1 MKKSRL
7 FLSAI
12 ACLTLTG
19 CSINDLMFWKKNK
32 GSDEQGEKE
41 KEDGDKK
48 KNWELEPTIEGGT
61 EAQKLAIL
69 DTLNNKPIC
78 NQNGKQTNEIFYD
91 IHPTLNEDDGDGIK
105 LTTSQVQ
112 GSDTVLLTWTID
124 ETQDYFGARLKSDD
138 AHDIIEI
145 KYQGYGV
152 EDGTFAWSLTSLVC
166 GDAHTVDF
174 KLDYYAKTKNEVYKH
189 DNIKIADIYKM
200 TQEQMIV
207 KDGNNEVVNKWEATF
222 DCIDY
227 AFHADQDKYSPY
239 YVTNNPDAAEKQYL
253 YYNVP
258 GKVVYL
264 APDGNWGLLADGK
277 NVMEF
282 YAGSGTALTE
292 KNWPNLAS
300 KYVKISANMAQYCGN
315 IQLGFVTKITALTD
329 AEKAEIAEPE
339 PIVYEQITE
348 AILAGLKVEGY
359 TCEQQ
364 AVKLP
369 DGTCM
374 SNVLA
379 QVSGTYVA
387 NSLKDKNGDAIT
399 VDKMAPA
406 ARYTFEIQVGA
417 QKLTVAYDYHTDK
430 TGNNGFFN
438 ALTAALNAGGA
449 MTIKGT
455 MRYSGNNSGP
465 FISVGN
471 KGVWNIVPFLVE
483 HLA

>member
-7 FLSAI
+7 LLSAI
-12 ACLTLTG
+12 SCLALTG

-32 GSDEQGEKE
+32 EEPKEEEQSQ
-41 KEDGDKK
+41 KK
-48 KNWELEPTIEGGT
+48 WDLEPTIEGGT
-61 EAQKLAIL
+61 EEQKLAIL

-78 NQNGKQTNEIFYD
+78 NQNGKKTSEILYD
-91 IHPTLNEDDGDGIK
+91 IQPTLNEDDGDGIK
-105 LTTSQVQ
+105 LTTKQVQ
-112 GSDTVLLTWTID
+112 PAGQVEITWTID
-124 ETQDYFGARLKSDD
+124 ETQAYFGARLKSDD
-138 AHDIIEI
+138 AHDIVDI

-152 EDGTFAWSLTSLVC
+152 ADGVFTWSLTSLVC
-166 GDAHTVDF
+166 GEAHTVDF
-174 KLDYYAKTKNEVYKH
+174 KLDYSAKTKNEVYKH
-189 DNIKIADIYKM
+189 DDVKIADIYKM
-200 TQEQMIV
+200 TQEKLVV
-207 KDGNNEVVNKWEATF
+207 KDASDAVINQWEATF

-227 AFHADQDKYSPY
+227 AFHADAGKYSPY
-239 YVTNNPDAAEKQYL
+239 YATNNPDATEAQYL
-253 YYNVP
+253 YLNVP

-292 KNWPNLAS
+292 KNWPNLAN

-315 IQLGFVTKITALTD
+315 LQLGFVTKITALT
-329 AEKAEIAEPE
+329 AEEKAQIAEPE

-348 AILAGLKVEGY
+348 SILAGLKVEGY

-387 NSLKDKNGDAIT
+387 NSLKDKNGDAIA
-399 VDKMAPA
+399 VNSMVPA
-406 ARYTFEIQVGA
+406 ARYTFEIQVGE

-430 TGNNGFFN
+430 AGNNGFFN
-438 ALTAALNAGGA
+438 ALKAALNAGGA
-449 MTIKGT
+449 MTVKGT

-471 KGVWNIVPFLVE
+471 KGVWNIVPFLPE